1 MPLERPPS
9 GHLSIPCDNFASIV
23 STTGGLPPRTL
34 QLHATQVTEA
44 NNVEAESGNQDNE
57 NVASAPGAS
66 S

>member
-9 GHLSIPCDNFASIV
+9 GHLSIPCDDFASIV

-34 QLHATQVTEA
+34 QLHATQATEA
-44 NNVEAESGNQDNE
+44 SSAEAESG
-57 NVASAPGAS
+57 APCHGAAAPAAS